1 MAKLIDG
8 LLIVV
13 ALACAVLLVV
23 PWLIIDDQQATA
35 QAMIAYGLV
44 PSLVVGHLLL
54 ALQAGGRSIW
64 IVLLSLLALAA
75 LLFGDCLLFA
85 FGMNLDDAL
94 ANTDRSTRPM
104 SIGFIYLFAAIG
116 YAASGIAALLAS
128 GAGLLAGTLGRT
140 HLVLAVLT
148 LAGGAAGVAWVSGA
162 IFMAQVVGVGM
173 LALWWVS
180 VAAAPLL
187 KQLSAPVSPTISA

>member
-1 MAKLIDG
+1 MIWLNRA
-8 LLIVV
+8 LIVI
-13 ALACAVLLVV
+13 ALACAALLVV
-23 PWLIIDDQQATA
+23 PWLIIDEHQATA
-35 QAMIAYGLV
+35 QAMIAHGLV
-44 PSLVVGHLLL
+44 PSLVAGHVLL
-54 ALQAGGRSIW
+54 ALQAGRRSIW

-75 LLFGDCLLFA
+75 VLFGDVLLFA

-116 YAASGIAALLAS
+116 YAASGVAALLAS

-140 HLVLAVLT
+140 HLVLAVLA
-148 LAGGAAGVAWVSGA
+148 LAGGAAGVAWVGGA
-162 IFMAQVVGVGM
+162 IFTAQVIGVGM

-187 KQLSAPVSPTISA
+187 KRLSARASPANSA